1 MRRCSVCGYIHLG
14 EESPEKC
21 PKCGAPREK
30 FNNIEE
36 EVQELI
42 ERSRFTNLLLAE
54 LYSLLDQ
61 ALDIAAQGIED
72 KLDPACVDIFNRL
85 EKESR
90 ILQQMVKAE
99 IATHISKN
107 KWG

>member
-1 MRRCSVCGYIHLG
+1 MSQVRGSQGKVQRSGRGY
-14 EESPEKC
+14 P
-21 PKCGAPREK
+21 GANPT
-30 FNNIEE
+30 F
-36 EVQELI
+36 
-42 ERSRFTNLLLAE
+42 RFTNLLLAE

-61 ALDIAAQGIED
+61 AQDIAAQGIED
-72 KLDPACVDIFNRL
+72 NLDPGCFHIFTYLQR
-85 EKESR
+85 ESK

>member
-1 MRRCSVCGYIHLG
+1 MWRCSVCGYIHLG
-14 EESPEKC
+14 EEAPENC

-30 FNNIEE
+30 FNEVEE
-36 EVQELI
+36 DIKKLI
-42 ERSRFTNLLLAE
+42 ERSRFTNLLLAR
-54 LYSLLDQ
+54 LY
-61 ALDIAAQGIED
+61 ALMDEAQDIAAKGIED
-72 KLDPACVDIFNRL
+72 NLDPACFHIFTYLQR
-85 EKESR
+85 EST